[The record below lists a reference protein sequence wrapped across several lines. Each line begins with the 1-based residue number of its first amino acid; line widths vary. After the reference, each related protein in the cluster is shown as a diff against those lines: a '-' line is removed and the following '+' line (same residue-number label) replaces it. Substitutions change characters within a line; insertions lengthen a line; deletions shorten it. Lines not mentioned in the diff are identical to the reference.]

1 MLKKV
6 KSSYIKQ
13 SIFLFVSEKIKL
25 KLIKNNK
32 KEQKFFNINLN
43 NYQLFKRNYIIGDK
57 NGKAKEYDLFNDK
70 LLFDGEYLNGIKNG
84 KGKEYEKGH
93 LIYEGEYL
101 NGERHGKRKEY
112 DITGVFL
119 FEGEYLNG
127 KKWDGIYK
135 IYKLKNG
142 KGFIREYYN
151 DKVVFKGE
159 YLNGLRHGKGKEYDC
174 GEKLIFDGEYL
185 NGKNGMVKD
194 MI

>member
-6 KSSYIKQ
+6 KSPYIKQ

-32 KEQKFFNINLN
+32 TEQKFFNINLN
-43 NYQLFKRNYIIGDK
+43 NYQLFKRKYIVGDK

-84 KGKEYEKGH
+84 KGKEYEKGD
-93 LIYEGEYL
+93 LIYDGEYL
-101 NGERHGKRKEY
+101 NGERHGNGKEYEKGHLIYEGKYLNGERHGKGKEY

-159 YLNGLRHGKGKEYDC
+159 YLNAWKR
-174 GEKLIFDGEYL
+174 
-185 NGKNGMVKD
+185 
-194 MI
+194 